1 MRLTSVTILLLA
13 GLAVAQVTPSPSP
26 QNSDPTVVAS
36 GKALSQ
42 IKRIYVESFG
52 DDPISKEMQAMVVD
66 SLTKSKVFAVTENR
80 DKADA
85 ILKGSTLE
93 KTSQEAHSYSD
104 GTSVRVAQ
112 GSVNGSVHG
121 SIHGSSSG
129 DLSGS
134 LVDGT
139 GTIHGS
145 SSGSIDGSTD
155 GSIHGSSSST
165 HMADSTS
172 TSSVNTVNDA
182 RASVRLVNSDG
193 DVIWTT
199 TQESKG
205 AKYKGA
211 SADVADKI
219 VKQLIWAVA
228 KPVGAHLQP

>member
-1 MRLTSVTILLLA
+1 MRLPPVLLLLLS
-13 GLAVAQVTPSPSP
+13 GLAVAQSAPSSSP
-26 QNSDPTVVAS
+26 QNPCPAVVAS

-52 DDPISKEMQAMVVD
+52 DDPISKEMQSMVVD
-66 SLTKSKVFAVTENR
+66 SLTNSKVFAVTENR

-104 GTSVRVAQ
+104 ATAVGVAH
-112 GSVNGSVHG
+112 GSV
-121 SIHGSSSG
+121 HGSSSG

-134 LVDGT
+134 FVRGT

-145 SSGSIDGSTD
+145 STGSIDGSTN
-155 GSIHGSSSST
+155 ST
-165 HMADSTS
+165 NMADATS
-172 TSSVNTVNDA
+172 TSSVTTTNDA

-211 SADVADKI
+211 SADVANKI
-219 VKQLIWAVA
+219 VKQLIWDVA
-228 KPVGAHLQP
+228 KQAKEAPVK